1 MLTLEHYFHTVLPKI
16 NCICPNFKLQTA
28 LALSIRNLDY
38 FACLLETELIY
49 LSFCWFDFDEEN
61 QSVDVCRH
69 EMLIFQASLSI
80 MLLIILEKKKRHL
93 ERL

>member
-1 MLTLEHYFHTVLPKI
+1 MLTGEYYVHTVLPKI

-49 LSFCWFDFDEEN
+49 LAFAGLIFFIKIT
-61 QSVDVCRH
+61 SVDVCRR

-80 MLLIILEKKKRHL
+80 MLLIILEKKTRHL
-93 ERL
+93 EQL